1 MREIGRALARLTASW
16 QSDAMLGGL
25 TVAWMLGYEQVTGV
39 RWAQRGAAIGFGLAF
54 AATLP
59 LRRRHPVAAG
69 SAFGV
74 ILLALSA
81 SRLRHAA
88 GASLEFFAWMPF
100 FVAYSAGAMAGL
112 IPGLAAT
119 TWLAAALLVQAGYF
133 NPFLVM
139 NTAGPSLARPLL
151 PSPREGITQ
160 LKARNAALAAGRGRV
175 P

>member
-1 MREIGRALARLTASW
+1 MREIGRALARLSASW

-25 TVAWMLGYEQVTGV
+25 TVAWMLGYQQANGV
-39 RWAQRGAAIGFGLAF
+39 PWAQRGPALGFGLAF

-81 SRLRHAA
+81 ARLRHAA
-88 GASLEFFAWMPF
+88 GASLEFFVWMPF
-100 FVAYSAGAMAGL
+100 FVAYSAGDMADL

-119 TWLAAALLVQAGYF
+119 TWLAAALLVRSSFF
-133 NPFLVM
+133 NPFFIML
-139 NTAGPSLARPLL
+139 
-151 PSPREGITQ
+151 
-160 LKARNAALAAGRGRV
+160 
-175 P
+175 